1 MEGKRYKIRDINNYL
16 WFVVV
21 AKEGRDVISIRY
33 DDGLIQE
40 IAKNV
45 FNKLIVEE
53 VLWN

>member
-1 MEGKRYKIRDINNYL
+1 MEGKRYKIRDVNNYY

-21 AKEGRDVISIRY
+21 AKEGREVLKIQY
-33 DDGLIQE
+33 DDGFTQE
-40 IAKNV
+40 VSKTV